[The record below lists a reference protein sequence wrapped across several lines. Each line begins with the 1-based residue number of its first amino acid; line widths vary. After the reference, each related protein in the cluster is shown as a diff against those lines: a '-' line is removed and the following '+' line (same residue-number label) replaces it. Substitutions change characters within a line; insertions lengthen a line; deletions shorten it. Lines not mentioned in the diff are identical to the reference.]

1 MPNRLIL
8 CFYFIVLTTLT
19 PQIPWFRL
27 DTLIR
32 LKQYRWDKAA
42 KRLPI
47 VLPTRR
53 RHLGRYGEGAAIE
66 ERTYKGGGWAGGREE
81 REGKGGREERVF
93 VRSHIS
99 LAKIFYMWDQDGES
113 SCPEVFFMCDVS

>member
-66 ERTYKGGGWAGGREE
+66 ERTYKGVAGRVGVRRERAKAGR
-81 REGKGGREERVF
+81 
-93 VRSHIS
+93 
-99 LAKIFYMWDQDGES
+99 A
-113 SCPEVFFMCDVS
+113 

>member
-1 MPNRLIL
+1 VFLFYRANDPHAPNPLVPPRHTHQVEAVQVGQGSEAIANRPPHPPPPPRPL
-8 CFYFIVLTTLT
+8 
-19 PQIPWFRL
+19 
-27 DTLIR
+27 
-32 LKQYRWDKAA
+32 
-42 KRLPI
+42 
-47 VLPTRR
+47 RR
-53 RHLGRYGEGAAIE
+53 GSCNRGTDLQ
-66 ERTYKGGGWAGGREE
+66 GGGRAGGREE